1 MSSREKSPVGENT
14 RTACRTLNHVPR
26 ARTRDHAAGGC
37 FDLCSGVCVCV
48 CVCVCECVRAC
59 ETCARRVKRLGPGRN
74 PNPRCRLKTSSG
86 DSYRCL
92 LLQRIPARTSEHVG
106 FVRGL
111 RGEQLML

>member
-48 CVCVCECVRAC
+48 CVCVCVRVCVRARPALAGSSAWGLA
-59 ETCARRVKRLGPGRN
+59 ET
-74 PNPRCRLKTSSG
+74 
-86 DSYRCL
+86 
-92 LLQRIPARTSEHVG
+92 RIPDAD
-106 FVRGL
+106 
-111 RGEQLML
+111 

>member
-48 CVCVCECVRAC
+48 CVCVCACVRDLRSQGQA
-59 ETCARRVKRLGPGRN
+59 LGAWPKPESPMPTEDIIR
-74 PNPRCRLKTSSG
+74 
-86 DSYRCL
+86 
-92 LLQRIPARTSEHVG
+92 
-106 FVRGL
+106 
-111 RGEQLML
+111 